1 MQKAL
6 DKQKND
12 IELVTEFN
20 AALKTN
26 KERLKE
32 KITKLESDL
41 QKEKERRIAEV
52 EKEKKHTSEMLES
65 LNETDQ

>member
-41 QKEKERRIAEV
+41 QKEKERRISEV